1 MIRHAVTPPAGDPPD
16 MPASIFAT
24 GIFTTGIFATGVFTT
39 GVFVTGVFAGPHHME
54 NDV

>member
-1 MIRHAVTPPAGDPPD
+1 MIRHAVTPPVGDPPD

-24 GIFTTGIFATGVFTT
+24 GIFTTGIFATGVF
-39 GVFVTGVFAGPHHME
+39 AGPHHMK

>member
-16 MPASIFAT
+16 MPASIFTT
-24 GIFTTGIFATGVFTT
+24 GIFTTGIFATGVF
-39 GVFVTGVFAGPHHME
+39 AGPHHME

>member
-1 MIRHAVTPPAGDPPD
+1 MIWHAVTPPAGDPPD

-24 GIFTTGIFATGVFTT
+24 GIFTTGIFATGVF
-39 GVFVTGVFAGPHHME
+39 VTGVFAGPHHME

>member
-24 GIFTTGIFATGVFTT
+24 GIFTTG
-39 GVFVTGVFAGPHHME
+39 VFVTGVFAGPHHME

>member
-24 GIFTTGIFATGVFTT
+24 GIFTTGIFATS
-39 GVFVTGVFAGPHHME
+39 VFVTGVFAGPHHME

>member
-1 MIRHAVTPPAGDPPD
+1 MNRHAVTPPAGDPPD

-24 GIFTTGIFATGVFTT
+24 GIFTTGIFATGVF
-39 GVFVTGVFAGPHHME
+39 AGPHHME

>member
-24 GIFTTGIFATGVFTT
+24 GIFTTGIFATGVFVT
-39 GVFVTGVFAGPHHME
+39 GVFVTGVFVGPHHME

>member
-16 MPASIFAT
+16 MPASICTT
-24 GIFTTGIFATGVFTT
+24 GIFTTGIFTTGIFTT

>member
-1 MIRHAVTPPAGDPPD
+1 MNRHAVTPPAGDPPD

-24 GIFTTGIFATGVFTT
+24 GIFTTG
-39 GVFVTGVFAGPHHME
+39 VFAGPHHME